1 MTRKMQR
8 NGQPLAVWSG
18 PAMELPEEIN
28 KLIETFEFLDDW
40 TDRYKHLLDLAKE
53 LPPMAE
59 ELKTEANKVQGC
71 LSQVWLVVEPDP
83 DHPEVLR
90 LVADSDA
97 HIVRGLVAV
106 VLMLYSGR
114 TAQEI
119 ASVDAKEVFAKL
131 GLDQHLSVGR
141 RNGLESMVR
150 KIQTSAARAL

>member
-1 MTRKMQR
+1 
-8 NGQPLAVWSG
+8 
-18 PAMELPEEIN
+18 
-28 KLIETFEFLDDW
+28 
-40 TDRYKHLLDLAKE
+40 
-53 LPPMAE
+53 MAE